1 VEKIFRICRTT
12 SRKVPS
18 SSSEAAIDQA
28 WHKVLKETPQAASIE
43 VHVPE
48 SDSASIAVNV
58 NHQKGT
64 FGLQIIDILTNIH

>member
-1 VEKIFRICRTT
+1 
-12 SRKVPS
+12 
-18 SSSEAAIDQA
+18 
-28 WHKVLKETPQAASIE
+28 LKETPQAASIE